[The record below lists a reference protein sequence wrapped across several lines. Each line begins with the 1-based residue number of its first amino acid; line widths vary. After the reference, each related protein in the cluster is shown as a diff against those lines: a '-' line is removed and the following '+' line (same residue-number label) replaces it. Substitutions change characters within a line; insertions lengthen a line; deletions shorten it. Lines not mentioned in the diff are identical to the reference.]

1 MFVMTAILAYVPPML
16 VVNFFIPDCNAQITN
31 SIAKVNVSRTDE
43 NPVTSPDNSV
53 NAVNVMA
60 AFFALDKIQSVS
72 FLYHFVSVLM
82 VGFFV
87 VFSGM
92 K

>member
-1 MFVMTAILAYVPPML
+1 MTAILAYVPPML

-43 NPVTSPDNSV
+43 NPVTRPDNSV

-60 AFFALDKIQSVS
+60 AWHWIKSNQL
-72 FLYHFVSVLM
+72 
-82 VGFFV
+82 
-87 VFSGM
+87 VFYTIVYLC
-92 K
+92 